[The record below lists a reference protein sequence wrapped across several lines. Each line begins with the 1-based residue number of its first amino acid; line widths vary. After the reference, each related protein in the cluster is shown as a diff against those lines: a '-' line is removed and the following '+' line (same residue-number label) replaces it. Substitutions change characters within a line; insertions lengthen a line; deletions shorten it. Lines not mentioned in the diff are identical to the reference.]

1 MDLAR
6 LDVIKPKH
14 IYIILGVIFLI
25 LYIYLMLTD
34 PPRHDVVLFQKYAE
48 MFKAGTLFNSGVV
61 SGYPPLAWIFI
72 IVPGLFTSD
81 LQSYYEVFAA
91 VDVVCM
97 FLIGVLLYR
106 ICKDRTKY
114 PLILLAIYVIITVIY
129 SDHAVRKFDI
139 IPVLFMMVSIYLFLE
154 KKKYSWAVI
163 VALLGGLIKYFPA
176 LLIPIFIFMVMKDRE
191 ALKDTMKG
199 FVICIV
205 LGVAAVAALIL
216 SGTMD
221 FASLLGFI
229 SSQDARGFHIESTV
243 GTTSVVICH
252 LMGMPTDYVP
262 STDFTVD
269 VDNAICNAMIGWWM
283 YLFYALVILSFALF
297 FITQYRKRCE
307 DEEDFYKYLTASSL
321 AMILVFILFNKVF
334 STQFIQWFYPLLI
347 MFLCYREPREG
358 LVLSVLTIAIS
369 ALSRYF
375 LNTESQE
382 IMLLRDILLFV
393 MMFLAFRYVITRKW
407 SLGLDEERPPI
418 EEPAVSE

>member
-6 LDVIKPKH
+6 LDAIKPKH

-307 DEEDFYKYLTASSL
+307 DDEDFYKYLTASSL
-321 AMILVFILFNKVF
+321 AIVLVFILFNKVF
-334 STQFIQWFYPLLI
+334 STQFIQWLYP
-347 MFLCYREPREG
+347 
-358 LVLSVLTIAIS
+358 
-369 ALSRYF
+369 
-375 LNTESQE
+375 
-382 IMLLRDILLFV
+382 LFV
-393 MMFLAFRYVITRKW
+393 MMLCYRDLKQTAILSAVFIFIVLLSRVFLAISYQNMTAGQCLLFVRDILMIYALIVAFRTIHH
-407 SLGLDEERPPI
+407 LGGADDVLTE
-418 EEPAVSE
+418 